1 VVLRKTDIFT
11 VVCKK
16 DKFWCKKSSLTFFF
30 LSFSHKSSKI
40 LVFFGKTW
48 CTYVEYRYVS
58 AEIFI
63 RIFLTFQNIF
73 PGAYPSMY
81 RIEFLPSPATCIQ
94 KSSSLLC
101 LLSLAYPILYFGFF
115 FSHLY
120 FGFVVQ
126 CLWDTEV
133 YCLAVWSL
141 MVRRW
146 LRHIQSVIN
155 SMFDV
160 NHMEYAVSNLNK
172 QKKIDTCREAIM
184 PTAFV
189 LQLRVVS
196 HWFIS
201 VTHEGFLNN
210 KDLRWI
216 TALSARMAF
225 SLLEL
230 AGVTYPITLMGWPVM
245 RVRPFC
251 SYNILSYFSL
261 ILSLLYFVPTF
272 LNFISIFY
280 IFHILS
286 SCKK

>member
-1 VVLRKTDIFT
+1 MHSEVL
-11 VVCKK
+11 
-16 DKFWCKKSSLTFFF
+16 
-30 LSFSHKSSKI
+30 I
-40 LVFFGKTW
+40 LLW
-48 CTYVEYRYVS
+48 R
-58 AEIFI
+58 
-63 RIFLTFQNIF
+63 
-73 PGAYPSMY
+73 
-81 RIEFLPSPATCIQ
+81 
-94 KSSSLLC
+94 
-101 LLSLAYPILYFGFF
+101 LSLAYPILYFGFF

-201 VTHEGFLNN
+201 VNNRLAVDNGPLCTNGLLIAGASGCHIPHSPNGPARHESSPFLI
-210 KDLRWI
+210 LQYFVLFSI
-216 TALSARMAF
+216 TF
-225 SLLEL
+225 FF
-230 AGVTYPITLMGWPVM
+230 TI
-245 RVRPFC
+245 FC
-251 SYNILSYFSL
+251 HYFS
-261 ILSLLYFVPTF
+261 
-272 LNFISIFY
+272 
-280 IFHILS
+280 
-286 SCKK
+286 